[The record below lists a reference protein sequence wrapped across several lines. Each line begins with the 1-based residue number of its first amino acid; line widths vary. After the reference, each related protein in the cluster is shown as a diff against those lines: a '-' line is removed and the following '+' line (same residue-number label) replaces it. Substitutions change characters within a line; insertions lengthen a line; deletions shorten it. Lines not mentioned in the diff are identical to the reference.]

1 MGVLN
6 VTPDSFSDGGE
17 YFDTGAAVARALEI
31 EREGADLLDIG
42 GESTRPGAS
51 VVSSEEE
58 LRRVIP
64 VLEGLRGKLRIP
76 ISIDTS
82 KSAVAEASAE
92 RGAEIVNDVTALR
105 GDRQLVEV
113 VARGK
118 LGLILMHMRGE
129 PATMQQRPFARN
141 VMKDVASGLRRAAAA
156 ARSAGIT
163 KSRIILDPGLGFGK
177 SDAQNFELVAKLGE
191 FAKLGF
197 PLLLGP
203 SRKGFI
209 GRALGG
215 SPKDQRAW
223 GTAALVTAG
232 VLQGAHIVRVHDV
245 REMVQVAKVADAMI
259 DRRGLRK

>member
-17 YFDTGAAVARALEI
+17 HFDTDAAVARALEI
-31 EREGADLLDIG
+31 ERAGAGLLDIG

-51 VVSSEEE
+51 PVSSDEE

-64 VLEGLRGKLRIP
+64 VLEKLNGKLNIP

-82 KSAVAEASAE
+82 KSAVAEAAAE

-105 GDRQLVEV
+105 GDRRMAEV

-129 PATMQQRPFARN
+129 PATMQLRPFARD

-156 ARSAGIT
+156 ARAAGIA
-163 KSRIILDPGLGFGK
+163 KSRIVVDPGLGFGK
-177 SDAQNFELVAKLGE
+177 SDAQNFELIANLSE

-197 PLLLGP
+197 PVLLGP
-203 SRKGFI
+203 SRKGFV

-215 SPKDQRAW
+215 VSKDQRVW

-232 VLQGAHIVRVHDV
+232 ILQGAHIVRVHDV
-245 REMVQVAKVADAMI
+245 REMAQVAKLADAMTQ
-259 DRRGLRK
+259 RKVRK